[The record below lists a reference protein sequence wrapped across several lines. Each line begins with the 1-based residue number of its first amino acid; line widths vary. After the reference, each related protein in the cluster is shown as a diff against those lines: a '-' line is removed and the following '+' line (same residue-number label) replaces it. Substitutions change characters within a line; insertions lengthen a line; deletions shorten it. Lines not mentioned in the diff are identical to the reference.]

1 MVVSLITVLLHKM
14 TPQETKT
21 AWVDSAKML
30 AGPALALVFAVALVR
45 VFIDSGVNG
54 SGLDSMPL
62 VLAEW
67 TASVA
72 GGAWPAFA
80 PMIGALGSF
89 ISGSNTVSNLM
100 FSLFQYG
107 VAEQIQVS
115 HLIILGSQA
124 LGGAAGNMITV
135 HNVVSASATV
145 GLVGLEGLIIR
156 RTIMPMLYYVTF
168 AGLLGLLFAYVLMPN
183 TF

>member
-1 MVVSLITVLLHKM
+1 
-14 TPQETKT
+14 
-21 AWVDSAKML
+21 
-30 AGPALALVFAVALVR
+30 
-45 VFIDSGVNG
+45 
-54 SGLDSMPL
+54 
-62 VLAEW
+62 
-67 TASVA
+67 
-72 GGAWPAFA
+72 
-80 PMIGALGSF
+80 
-89 ISGSNTVSNLM
+89 M

-156 RTIMPMLYYVTF
+156 RTILPMLYYVTF

-183 TF
+183 AF